1 VSEERSVPQLLFLC
15 TGNYYRSRFAEILF
29 NALVGEHGVPWQAFS
44 RGLALEP
51 RNVGPMSSYA
61 INALS
66 TLGIESTAVQ
76 RWPIAVQENDFQ
88 AAQRIIALQE
98 AEHRPYLRNT
108 YPAWEDTVEYWH
120 VHDMVPTPAYNPLQ
134 EIEQATRRFITQL
147 VVSAGKR

>member
-1 VSEERSVPQLLFLC
+1 MHTLLFLC

-29 NALVGEHGVPWQAFS
+29 NAVVVEHGVPWQAFS

-51 RNVGPMSSYA
+51 RNVGPMSPYA
-61 INALS
+61 IHALN

-98 AEHRPYLRNT
+98 VEHRPYLRNR
-108 YPAWEDTVEYWH
+108 YPAWEDRVEYWH
-120 VHDMVPTPAYNPLQ
+120 VRDLVPTPAYNPLQ
-134 EIEQATRRFITQL
+134 EIEQATRRLLTQL
-147 VVSAGKR
+147 VASVREH